1 MKINS
6 HDRKNWIKIDAIPEN
21 DWPSFLVEISIDIG
35 HGKFQ
40 ALNHDVSFARVKEF
54 AAELNQFV
62 LKREL
67 SPTLTGTYDTII
79 RFRSEG
85 RAVWVEFAVGDA
97 YEGYSRSQAYA
108 LTGGFEIEEGALV
121 SLVEA
126 FQDLSGKA

>member
-6 HDRKNWIKIDAIPEN
+6 HDRKNWIKIDAIPQN
-21 DWPSFLVEISIDIG
+21 TGHRFVEISIDIG
-35 HGKFQ
+35 HLQIPGL
-40 ALNHDVSFARVKEF
+40 LNHDVSFARVEEF

-85 RAVWVEFAVGDA
+85 RAVW
-97 YEGYSRSQAYA
+97 
-108 LTGGFEIEEGALV
+108 GGVCGR
-121 SLVEA
+121 
-126 FQDLSGKA
+126 